1 MQERKLS
8 PAIKFLLELGP
19 IVLFFVGYT
28 VFKDD
33 TFTVGGA
40 EYSGFIAVT
49 AAFIPLILL
58 SILVHWR
65 LTGRVAKMQAVTAV
79 LVVVFGGLSVWFND
93 ERFFKMKPTMV
104 YLLFAGILG
113 AGLLRDKSALQYAME
128 DAIPLTRKGWMML
141 TRRTLAFCLG
151 LAVANELIWRA
162 MSTDSWVLFKTFGMP
177 GASVV
182 FFVAQVWL
190 LRNHHLSPEE
200 SG

>member
-1 MQERKLS
+1 MQEQKLS
-8 PAIKFLLELGP
+8 PAMKFLLEFGP
-19 IVLFFVGYT
+19 IILFFVGYT

-58 SILVHWR
+58 SILAHWR

-79 LVVVFGGLSVWFND
+79 LVVVFGGLTIWFND
-93 ERFFKMKPTMV
+93 ERFFKMKPTMI

-113 AGLLRDKSALQYAME
+113 AGLLRDKSALQYALE
-128 DAIPLTRKGWMML
+128 DAMPLTRKGWMIL
-141 TRRTLAFCLG
+141 TRRTAAFCVG
-151 LAVANELIWRA
+151 LAVANELIWRM
-162 MSTDSWVLFKTFGMP
+162 MSTDNWVLFKTFGLP

-182 FFVAQVWL
+182 FFFAQAML
-190 LRNHHLSPEE
+190 LRHHFVTPEE
-200 SG
+200 AG

>member
-1 MQERKLS
+1 MHKRKLP
-8 PAIKFLLELGP
+8 PAVKFLLEFGP

-33 TFTVGGA
+33 TFTFGGA

-49 AAFIPLILL
+49 AAFIPVILL
-58 SILVHWR
+58 SIFIHWR

-79 LVVVFGGLSVWFND
+79 LVVVFGGLTIWFND

-113 AGLLRDKSALQYAME
+113 AGLLRDKSALQYALE
-128 DAIPLTRKGWMML
+128 DAMPLTRRGWMML
-141 TRRTLAFCLG
+141 TRRTAAFCLG

-162 MSTDSWVLFKTFGMP
+162 MSTDNWVLFKTFGLP
-177 GASVV
+177 GATVV
-182 FFVAQVWL
+182 FFVAQAML
-190 LRNHHLSPEE
+190 LRNHYTAPDE